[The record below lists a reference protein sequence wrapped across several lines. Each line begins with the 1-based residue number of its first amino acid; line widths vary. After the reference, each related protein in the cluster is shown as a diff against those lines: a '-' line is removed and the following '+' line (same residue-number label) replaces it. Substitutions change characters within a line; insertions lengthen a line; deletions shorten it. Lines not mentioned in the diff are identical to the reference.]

1 VSDALKKCDER
12 YEVFDKDVPGLG
24 VRVSPSGRKAWFL
37 VTRRPGKNPSR
48 VSLGDFPGRP

>member
-1 VSDALKKCDER
+1 VSDPLKKCDER